1 MRARAERGDAVRYWA
16 LFCAIGAAVSMLVAF
31 PRAQRERRLRRHG
44 RTATGICR
52 GHLNPQEEGGPMRVR
67 CGIRTHPEQKG
78 EIWVV
83 VRTHDRIPQV
93 GDEFTI
99 VYDPADPV
107 HAESLDVIRESR
119 TWGYGDLVWLPI
131 WASFF
136 LLYGGCM
143 AAAAG

>member
-1 MRARAERGDAVRYWA
+1 MPNRGDAVLRYWA
-16 LFCAIGAAVSMLVAF
+16 LFCAVGAAVSALVSF
-31 PRAQRERRLRRHG
+31 PKAQRERRLNKHG

-52 GHLNPQEEGGPMRVR
+52 GHLNPKAEGEPMRVR

-93 GDEFTI
+93 GEQFTV
-99 VYDPADPV
+99 VYDPEDPL

-119 TWGYGDLVWLPI
+119 TWGYGDLVSLPI
-131 WASFF
+131 WASIF
-136 LLYGGCM
+136 LVYGGCM
-143 AAAAG
+143 AAASD